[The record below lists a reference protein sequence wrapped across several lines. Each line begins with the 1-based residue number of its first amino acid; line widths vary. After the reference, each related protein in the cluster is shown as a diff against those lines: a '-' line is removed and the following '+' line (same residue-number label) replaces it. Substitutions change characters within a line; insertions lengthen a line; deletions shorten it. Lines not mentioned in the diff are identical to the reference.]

1 MKPNF
6 HLLFS
11 VFILILLS
19 CNQGREKKS
28 SPTDATIDSTISTST
43 PQGKYQLKSGII
55 TLVSETMGMKQY
67 MTTYFDDYGLKECI
81 ETKGVMNMG
90 TAGIMEIHSLS
101 FVKDT
106 YYYTIDLISKTGTRT
121 KISSSKNK
129 NDINF
134 NNLSEE
140 QLKEMKLTR
149 QGTETILNRIC
160 EKYGMNDSTL
170 HLKSTYSVWKGFPL
184 KSVIDLNGI
193 KAIISA
199 SSIEE
204 NCSIPKEKFEIPA
217 DIKISEL

>member
-1 MKPNF
+1 MKTNF
-6 HLLFS
+6 HLCFS

-19 CNQGREKKS
+19 CNQSGEKNS
-28 SPTDATIDSTISTST
+28 SQTGSTIDSTLSVSK

-55 TLVSETMGMKQY
+55 TMVSETMGMKQNV
-67 MTTYFDDYGLKECI
+67 TTYFDDYGLKECI

-134 NNLSEE
+134 NNLSKE
-140 QLKEMKLTR
+140 QMKEMKITKE
-149 QGTETILNRIC
+149 GTETILNRIC
-160 EKYGMNDSTL
+160 EKYCMNDSTL
-170 HLKSTYSVWKGFPL
+170 HLKSTYYVWKGFPL

-193 KAIISA
+193 KAIISTTE
-199 SSIEE
+199 ILE
-204 NCSIPKEKFEIPA
+204 NCTIPEDKFEIPA
-217 DIKISEL
+217 NIKISEL